1 MRDVECTKSNL
12 GMYKIKV
19 IFKKKHF
26 LEFLRIGYNG
36 FLQFIQFISSV
47 NFFTENS
54 KEINFDGCL
63 LNSLTEQTNHVII
76 GSFVRY
82 TIKQWNYVWI
92 LKRLFSTNIC
102 KISDLSTSRTEKV
115 NTVTSYL

>member
-1 MRDVECTKSNL
+1 MPDVECTRSNL

-54 KEINFDGCL
+54 KEINFDGWFC
-63 LNSLTEQTNHVII
+63 
-76 GSFVRY
+76 
-82 TIKQWNYVWI
+82 
-92 LKRLFSTNIC
+92 
-102 KISDLSTSRTEKV
+102 
-115 NTVTSYL
+115 

>member
-12 GMYKIKV
+12 EMYKIKV
-19 IFKKKHF
+19 IFKKKYF

-76 GSFVRY
+76 SSFVRY
-82 TIKQWNYVWI
+82 TIKQ
-92 LKRLFSTNIC
+92 
-102 KISDLSTSRTEKV
+102 
-115 NTVTSYL
+115 